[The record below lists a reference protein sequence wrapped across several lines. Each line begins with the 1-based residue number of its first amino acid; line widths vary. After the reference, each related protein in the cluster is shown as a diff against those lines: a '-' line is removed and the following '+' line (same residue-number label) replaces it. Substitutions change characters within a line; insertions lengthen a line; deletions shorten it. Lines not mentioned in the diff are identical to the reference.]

1 MSLSVS
7 LPYSE
12 SNAID
17 SPEIGAKVDTDAQL
31 MQRVRSG
38 DREAFGDLVDRHKDK
53 LVGYLTRLT
62 ADRSR
67 AEDLAQEAFLRLF
80 RAASSY
86 REQGQLSAYLFRIAH
101 NLLRSEER
109 KARRWQLLTPR
120 LVAAAPAGPPSPHAE
135 LVSRETSRHL
145 EQALAALPL
154 KFRAPL
160 VLYEIE
166 GCSYRTISEVLACSE
181 GTVKSRIARARG
193 RLRDAL
199 APIWNG
205 GIR

>member
-7 LPYSE
+7 LPYSNTE
-12 SNAID
+12 AIEPPD
-17 SPEIGAKVDTDAQL
+17 IEHDTDARL
-31 MQRVRSG
+31 MEKVRAG

-67 AEDLAQEAFLRLF
+67 SEDLAQEAFLRVF
-80 RAASSY
+80 RSASSY
-86 REQGQLSAYLFRIAH
+86 REQGQLTAYLFRIAT

-120 LVAAAPAGPPSPHAE
+120 LVAAAPAGPPTPHSE
-135 LVSRETSRHL
+135 LVSREISRQL

-166 GCSYRTISEVLACSE
+166 GSSYRTIAEVLSCSE

-193 RLRDAL
+193 RLREAL

>member
-7 LPYSE
+7 LPYSNPDAIE
-12 SNAID
+12 SAEIETD
-17 SPEIGAKVDTDAQL
+17 SDAQL
-31 MQRVRSG
+31 MQRVHSG
-38 DREAFGDLVDRHKDK
+38 DRDAFGDLVERHKDT

-67 AEDLAQEAFLRLF
+67 AEDLAQESFLRLY
-80 RAASSY
+80 RAAASY
-86 REQGQLSAYLFRIAH
+86 REQGQMTAYLYRIAT

-109 KARRWQLLTPR
+109 KKRRWQLLTPR
-120 LVAAAPAGPPSPHAE
+120 LAAAAPAGPPSPHSEA
-135 LVSRETSRHL
+135 VSREVSRHL

-154 KFRAPL
+154 KFRVPL

-166 GCSYRTISEVLACSE
+166 GSSYRTIAEVLSCSE

-193 RLRDAL
+193 RLREAL